1 LKHPVAAEVLPDAF
15 VILNSKQDHCR
26 YPDNMLCGA
35 AVAWKLVCAL
45 IESGQFKDKVPV
57 GFEKWLLDLVGI
69 STVADMVPLKNEN
82 RVLAHYGLKVLRKT
96 RRPGLLKLFRKSGL
110 KPYSLTEDDIG
121 FTIAPRINAASRMD
135 NPYLAFELLSSID
148 DDRTESLASEL
159 NKLNDVRKGKVA
171 AMVKEMKHTLD
182 NRDEIK
188 NVIVLGNPHWQ
199 PALLGLAAMNIME
212 KHSRPVFLWGREG
225 NGLLKGSARSDG
237 SINLVSMMRN
247 VREGVL
253 LGFGGHAFSGGFS
266 VIENEIHF
274 LEEHFNEAFE
284 KTEKNTVDEDV
295 EIDGVLSLDEVNDS
309 LYNSISL
316 LAPFGVDNPK
326 PMFMFQ
332 GVTPEKIRMF
342 GKNEE
347 HLELTFRKTNG
358 DFVRAI
364 EFFSN
369 RDIKENKKID
379 LVAVL
384 EKSTFGR
391 YPELRLRI
399 VDIL

>member
-1 LKHPVAAEVLPDAF
+1 
-15 VILNSKQDHCR
+15 
-26 YPDNMLCGA
+26 
-35 AVAWKLVCAL
+35 
-45 IESGQFKDKVPV
+45 
-57 GFEKWLLDLVGI
+57 
-69 STVADMVPLKNEN
+69 
-82 RVLAHYGLKVLRKT
+82 
-96 RRPGLLKLFRKSGL
+96 
-110 KPYSLTEDDIG
+110 
-121 FTIAPRINAASRMD
+121 
-135 NPYLAFELLSSID
+135 
-148 DDRTESLASEL
+148 
-159 NKLNDVRKGKVA
+159 LNDVRKGKVA

-247 VREGVL
+247 VKEGVL

-284 KTEKNTVDEDV
+284 KTEKNIVDEDV